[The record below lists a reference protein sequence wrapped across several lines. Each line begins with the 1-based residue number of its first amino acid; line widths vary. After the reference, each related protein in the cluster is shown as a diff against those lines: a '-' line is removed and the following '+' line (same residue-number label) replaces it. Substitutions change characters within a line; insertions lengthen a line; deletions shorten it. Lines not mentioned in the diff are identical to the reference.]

1 MKVGVLGA
9 GQLGRML
16 ALAGYPLGL
25 RFRFLDHA
33 ADACAGQLAP
43 LTVGEFD
50 AATVDAFAADSDVLT
65 FDWEN
70 VPVTA
75 LQGRAA
81 AKLVPAPAALET
93 GQDRWVEKE
102 FFRALGIPTPAYRA
116 VASLAELERAAAEL
130 GLPAVLKTRR
140 LGYDGKGQRVLR
152 QPADLAAAWAALA
165 ASAHPTG
172 CTLSGPPTGAGPA
185 ALVLEAFVPFEREV
199 SLLAVRGRDGEFR
212 AWPLTENVHRAGI
225 LHSSIA
231 PAADAALQREAE
243 AQVER
248 VMARLGYVGVLAVE
262 YFVHGGKLL
271 ANEFAPRVHNSGHWT
286 IEGAI
291 TSQFENHLR
300 AIAGLP
306 LGATAARG
314 HAGMLNLIGQLP
326 AREALLAVPGAR
338 LHDYGKG
345 PRPGRKVGHV
355 TVVEADRATLL
366 DKLGALER
374 LIA

>member
-16 ALAGYPLGL
+16 ALAGVPLGL
-25 RFRFLDHA
+25 RFSFLDHA
-33 ADACAGQLAP
+33 ADACAGEIAP

-50 AATVDAFAADSDVLT
+50 EATVDAFAMDCDVLT

-70 VPVTA
+70 VPCAALRGTA
-75 LQGRAA
+75 S
-81 AKLVPAPAALET
+81 AKLAPALVALET

-102 FFRALGIPTPAYRA
+102 FFRALEIATPGYRA
-116 VASLAELERAAAEL
+116 VGSLAELERAVAEL

-152 QPADLAAAWAALA
+152 AATDLAPAFAALA
-165 ASAHPTG
+165 ASAHPQG
-172 CTLSGPPTGAGPA
+172 GGASP
-185 ALVLEAFVPFEREV
+185 LVLEAFVPFEREV

-225 LHSSIA
+225 LHTSVA
-231 PAADAALQREAE
+231 PYVDAGLQHTAE
-243 AQVER
+243 AQLRRAME
-248 VMARLGYVGVLAVE
+248 RLGYVGVMALE
-262 YFVHGGKLL
+262 FFVHRGALL

-286 IEGAI
+286 IEGAV

-300 AIAGLP
+300 AICGMP
-306 LGATAARG
+306 LGDTAMRG
-314 HAGMLNLIGQLP
+314 HAAMLNLIGALP
-326 AREALLAVPGAR
+326 PREQLLAVASAQV
-338 LHDYGKG
+338 HDYRKA

-355 TVVEADRATLL
+355 TVVGADRAGVLARL
-366 DKLGALER
+366 AELEQQV
-374 LIA
+374 A

>member
-25 RFRFLDHA
+25 GFRFLDHA
-33 ADACAGQLAP
+33 TDACAGQLAP

-50 AATVDAFAADSDVLT
+50 NATVDAFAAGCDVLT

-70 VPVTA
+70 VPVAA
-75 LQGRAA
+75 LRGAAA
-81 AKLVPAPAALET
+81 AKLAPAPAALET

-102 FFRALGIPTPAYRA
+102 FFRSLEIPTPGCRA
-116 VASLAELERAAAEL
+116 VASLPELERAAAEL

-152 QPADLAAAWAALA
+152 QPADLAAAWTALG
-165 ASAHPTG
+165 SAP
-172 CTLSGPPTGAGPA
+172 
-185 ALVLEAFVPFEREV
+185 LVLEAFVPFEREV
-199 SLLAVRGRDGEFR
+199 SLLAVRARSGEFR
-212 AWPLTENVHRAGI
+212 AWPLTENVHRDGI

-231 PAADAALQREAE
+231 PAADAALQRTAE

-248 VMARLGYVGVLAVE
+248 VMQKLGYVGVLAVE

-286 IEGAI
+286 IEGAT

-300 AIAGLP
+300 AICGLP
-306 LGATAARG
+306 LGATTPRG
-314 HAGMLNLIGQLP
+314 HAGMLNLIGRLP
-326 AREALLAVPGAR
+326 PREALLAVPGAR
-338 LHDYGKG
+338 LHDYGKA

-355 TVVEADRATLL
+355 TLVEAERAVLL